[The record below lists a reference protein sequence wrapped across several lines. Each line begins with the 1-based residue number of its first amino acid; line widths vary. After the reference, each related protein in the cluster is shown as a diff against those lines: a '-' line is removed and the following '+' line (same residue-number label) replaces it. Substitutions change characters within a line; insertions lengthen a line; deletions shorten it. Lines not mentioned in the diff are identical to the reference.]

1 MINYSQPDLTQ
12 FPPRSARVRLGDF
25 AHLPRLL
32 DKARAEIAG
41 KIGEFHYN
49 CPMDQ
54 QFFRFTGIS
63 AEAFLAAVKAG
74 GSDSDLLA
82 WVMANTTRLPYEIGA
97 WSDWLATNGPG
108 GVGGHEFLA
117 GTIKGLAAGRQ
128 DIRNFFDMLDLDDY
142 VTYGGK
148 G

>member
-1 MINYSQPDLTQ
+1 MINLSQPDLTQ
-12 FPPRSARVRLGDF
+12 FPPRSPRVRLGGF

-41 KIGEFHYN
+41 KIGEYHYN

-74 GSDSDLLA
+74 GSDSELLA
-82 WVMANTTRLPYEIGA
+82 WVTANTQRTPAEIAA
-97 WSDWLATNGPG
+97 WSDWLGTNAPG
-108 GVGGHEFLA
+108 SVGGHEFLA
-117 GTIKGLAAGRQ
+117 ETIKGLAEGRE
-128 DIRNFFDMLDLDDY
+128 DIRTFFEMLDLDDY
-142 VTYGGK
+142 VTFGGK